1 MSRSPNE
8 TPEKLRTTVTVNN
21 RAVQITVLSG
31 GMGGSRFI
39 QGVLDAVT
47 ASDVVTVIANTADD
61 ITLFGLRICPDLDTV
76 MYTLAGGI
84 DPVRGWGRTDETW
97 NAKEELELYGLE
109 ESWFGLG
116 DRDLATHLVRTSML
130 RGGATLSD
138 ATARLCERWQPPVR
152 LLPMTDDVV
161 ETHIETT
168 IDGERRWIH
177 FQEFWIRHRAAVPVH
192 AVDVRGMA
200 VAKPAPGVVEAIVD
214 ADVVL
219 IPPSN
224 PVVSIGP
231 IVGVPELRE
240 ALRTTSAPVVGV
252 SPIIGGSAVRG
263 MANELLTGLGVDV
276 SASGVAAY
284 HGSRAADGI
293 IDGWLLDEVDA
304 DQLDAV
310 ERLGITARAVPLWM
324 SKPAKTRKLAED
336 TLGLAKELSGR

>member
-1 MSRSPNE
+1 
-8 TPEKLRTTVTVNN
+8 VN
-21 RAVQITVLSG
+21 ITVLSG

-39 QGVLDAVT
+39 RGVLDAVT
-47 ASDVVTVIANTADD
+47 PSDTVTVVANTADD

-84 DPVRGWGRTDETW
+84 DPVRGWGRTDESW
-97 NAKEELELYGLE
+97 KAKEELELYGLD

-130 RGGATLSD
+130 RDGATLSE
-138 ATARLCERWQPPVR
+138 ATARLCERWAPPVL

-168 IDGERRWIH
+168 IDGERRFIH

-192 AVDVRGMA
+192 AVEVRGRA
-200 VAKPAPGVVEAIVD
+200 GAKAAPGVIDAIAD

-224 PVVSIGP
+224 PVVSVGP
-231 IVGVPELRE
+231 IIGVPDLRD
-240 ALRTTSAPVVGV
+240 ALRTTAAPVVGV

-263 MANELLTGLGVDV
+263 MANELLNGLGVDV

-284 HGSRAADGI
+284 LGSRAANGI
-293 IDGWLLDEVDA
+293 LDGWLLDDSDA
-304 DQLDAV
+304 GELEAV
-310 ERLGITARAVPLWM
+310 EALGITTRAVPLWM
-324 SKPAKTRKLAED
+324 SDAEKTRA
-336 TLGLAKELSGR
+336 LAKDALQLAGEVRA

>member
-1 MSRSPNE
+1 V
-8 TPEKLRTTVTVNN
+8 KI
-21 RAVQITVLSG
+21 AVLSG
-31 GMGGSRFI
+31 GMGGSRFT

-47 ASDVVTVIANTADD
+47 PSDTVTVVANTADD
-61 ITLFGLRICPDLDTV
+61 ITLFGLRVCPDLDTL

-84 DPVRGWGRTDETW
+84 DPERGWGRTDESW
-97 NAKEELELYGLE
+97 KAKEELELYGLDE
-109 ESWFGLG
+109 AWFGLG

-130 RGGATLSD
+130 REGATLSE
-138 ATARLCERWQPPVR
+138 ATARLCERWKPPVQ

-192 AVDVRGMA
+192 AVEMRGIA
-200 VAKPAPGVVEAIVD
+200 DAKAGRGVVDAIVN

-224 PVVSIGP
+224 PVVSVGP
-231 IVGVPELRE
+231 IVRVPDVRE
-240 ALRTTSAPVVGV
+240 ALRTTRAPVVGV

-263 MANELLTGLGVDV
+263 MANELLSGLGVDV

-284 HGSRAADGI
+284 HGSRGGDGVL
-293 IDGWLLDEVDA
+293 DGWLLDSADAGQAETVDG
-304 DQLDAV
+304 
-310 ERLGITARAVPLWM
+310 LGIRARAVPLWM
-324 SKPAKTRKLAED
+324 SDPAKTRKLAED
-336 TLGLAKELSGR
+336 AIELAREVSGS